1 MLLNIYMEFES
12 NFTVISG
19 GQTGI
24 DQLGLEIAKKYGIAT
39 GGFIAPGF
47 MTEDGES
54 PQLGEKYGLCE
65 MREGAS
71 TKRTKANVERSDATL
86 LFGDLESPGSK
97 LTLKHAIK
105 KGKATLINPD
115 AVTLLKFLSRASGLG
130 VKHRW

>member
-1 MLLNIYMEFES
+1 MKIDA

-24 DQLGLEIAKKYGIAT
+24 DQLGLEIASKYGIPT

-47 MTEDGES
+47 MTEDGER
-54 PQLGEKYGLCE
+54 PQLGEKYGICE
-65 MREGAS
+65 MSEGGS
-71 TKRTKANVERSDATL
+71 IKRTKANVENSDATVV
-86 LFGDLESPGSK
+86 FGDIESPGSK

-115 AVTLLKFLSRASGLG
+115 ATALLKFLSEHHVTVLNVAVIVYLA
-130 VKHRW
+130 